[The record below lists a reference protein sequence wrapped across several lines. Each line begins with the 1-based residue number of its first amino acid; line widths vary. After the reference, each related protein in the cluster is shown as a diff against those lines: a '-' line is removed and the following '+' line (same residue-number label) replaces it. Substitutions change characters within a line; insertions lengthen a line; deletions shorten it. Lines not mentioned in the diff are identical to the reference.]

1 MNCLKLPHQ
10 YFLVRMTIQ
19 KIIGIIMS
27 TTLTF
32 QDRNLDVI
40 KLNGNDWVKGSA
52 ICGVLGYK
60 NPEKAISDIYER
72 HKDEFTPS
80 MVQKIRIKTQGGQ
93 QEVLAFSL
101 RGAHL
106 LAMFSRTSVATEFRK
121 WVLDVLEEN
130 QTSPKLRLEQHPQQQ
145 LSHHVSKESLQD
157 ARLISEGMYNLLE
170 ADLLATSAH
179 AKDVLKKAFGM
190 ISNHLS

>member
-1 MNCLKLPHQ
+1 
-10 YFLVRMTIQ
+10 
-19 KIIGIIMS
+19 MS

-40 KLNGNDWVKGSA
+40 KRNGNDWVKGSA

-80 MVQKIRIKTQGGQ
+80 MVQKLRIKTAGGE

-106 LAMFSRTSVATEFRK
+106 LAMFSRTPVAKEFRH
-121 WVLDVLEEN
+121 WVLDVLEGK
-130 QTSPKLRLEQHPQQQ
+130 KLYAKPQQKPSLADRIAECERLYGDIMTRGIMLRTILERQ
-145 LSHHVSKESLQD
+145 NLQD
-157 ARLISEGMYNLLE
+157 MHWHKMALSLSDQIVHVLYGISL
-170 ADLLATSAH
+170 H
-179 AKDVLKKAFGM
+179 KKNM
-190 ISNHLS
+190 TLN